1 MVWLVR
7 ANRDTNYRG
16 GDAKTMREEFAVYG
30 FPDWLLFPVGILK
43 VLLALFLLSGIWYA
57 PIVRPAA
64 TAMAFLMLVAV
75 VSHFRVRS
83 DSPRKAFELLLKHY
97 PKHKEKSKNK
107 MVEFFNVLGN
117 TNELTIEYRKRLSQ
131 IMFS

>member
-1 MVWLVR
+1 MGTYLQIAQVVVGVTILMVWLVR

-30 FPDWLLFPVGILK
+30 FPDRLLFPVGILK

-83 DSPRKAFELLLKHY
+83 DSPRKALPALCILLISMSIAIY
-97 PKHKEKSKNK
+97 
-107 MVEFFNVLGN
+107 
-117 TNELTIEYRKRLSQ
+117 I
-131 IMFS
+131 